1 MPKNN
6 PSAVKLRVENK
17 NWLWIPIQDVAVS
30 LVCLACNKRQLLIY
44 FPGANNS
51 TNFQG
56 KNGRK
61 PKTRIKNAGSSV
73 SVKTPL
79 LQDSRRSRSSWPH
92 LVHIQSLLSHP
103 QHLITTAHACSYP
116 MFSGVG
122 QLRVIFDRDVEFD
135 DDLSCGFVIARDL
148 RNKTMS
154 LCQYRHI

>member
-1 MPKNN
+1 MPQINH
-6 PSAVKLRVENK
+6 SEVKLRVENK
-17 NWLWIPIQDVAVS
+17 QLTMEDVVVI
-30 LVCLACNKRQLLIY
+30 LVCVAWHKRELLIY
-44 FPGANNS
+44 FPGANDF
-51 TNFQG
+51 TNFLG
-56 KNGRK
+56 KKGRK
-61 PKTRIKNAGSSV
+61 PKTCIKNAGSSV
-73 SVKTPL
+73 SVKTSL

-135 DDLSCGFVIARDL
+135 DDLSCGFIIARDL

-154 LCQYRHI
+154 LSQYRHI